1 MLQRNEKINNQRI
14 EIVPIFFLI
23 NTRYKVKII
32 ISDRKTALEEDITM
46 IVVID
51 DIPKILT
58 TVFLWHKK
66 NGKAITMQIARSLVF
81 HLNPVGGFRPNKK
94 TLSNFE

>member
-1 MLQRNEKINNQRI
+1 MLQRNKKTNNQRI

-58 TVFLWHKK
+58 TVFVAQKK
-66 NGKAITMQIARSLVF
+66 W
-81 HLNPVGGFRPNKK
+81 
-94 TLSNFE
+94 